1 MSRAM
6 TLRTTVAIIG
16 AGPAGLLLAH
26 LLHRAGVDSVVLEN
40 RSRDH
45 IERRVR
51 AGVLEAG
58 AAQLLRDAGVGER
71 LDREGLE
78 HGGIH
83 LRFGGESHR
92 IDFKELTGRAIFVYG
107 QQEVVKDLVQA
118 RLDAGGPILFE
129 AEAREIRDIDQD
141 HPSILF
147 SKGGHDELLE
157 CNYVVA
163 CDGSHGIGRAAMVAR
178 GAVAYERNYPHA
190 WLGILAATPP
200 AADELIYAYHE
211 RGFAL
216 HSMRSPN
223 VSRLYLQVRSDETLD
238 TWPVERMWSELR
250 LRLNEPSL
258 ENGEILD
265 IGITAMTSFVLE
277 PMQSGRLFIAGDAA
291 HIVPPTGAKGMNL
304 ALADVTV
311 LAAALTELIRTGRSE
326 TLSSY
331 TFHCLQRVWRAQ
343 YFSNFMTQLLHRK
356 PLEDAFD
363 DQMHLAQLRY
373 VTSSSAAS
381 RSLAENYTAAATG
394 SVAVAKIGP

>member
-1 MSRAM
+1 M

-26 LLHRAGVDSVVLEN
+26 LLYRAGIESVVFES
-40 RSRDH
+40 RSRDY

-51 AGVLEAG
+51 AGVLEEG
-58 AAQLLRDAGVGER
+58 AAQLLQDAGVGER

-92 IDFKELTGRAIFVYG
+92 IDLKELTGRGIVVYG

-118 RLDAGGPILFE
+118 RLAARAPILFE
-129 AEAREIRDIDQD
+129 AAAREIRAIDDD
-141 HPSILF
+141 HPTVLF
-147 SKGGHDELLE
+147 SHEGRDDRLE
-157 CNYVVA
+157 CDYVAA

-178 GAVAYERNYPHA
+178 GAVTYERDYPHA

-216 HSMRSPN
+216 HSMRTPN
-223 VSRLYLQVRSDETLD
+223 VSRLYLQVPADETLD
-238 TWPVERMWSELR
+238 GWPVERIWSELR

-258 ENGEILD
+258 EAGEILD
-265 IGITAMTSFVLE
+265 VGITAMTSVVLE
-277 PMQSGRLFIAGDAA
+277 PMQSGRLFLAGDAA

-304 ALADVTV
+304 ALADVIV
-311 LAAALTELIRTGRSE
+311 LAAALTERIKTGKSE
-326 TLSSY
+326 GLNSY
-331 TFHCLQRVWRAQ
+331 TLNCLQRVWRAQ
-343 YFSNFMTQLLHRK
+343 YFSSFMTQLLHRER
-356 PLEDAFD
+356 LEDAFD
-363 DQMHLAQLRY
+363 DRIHLAQLRY
-373 VTSSSAAS
+373 VTSSRAAS
-381 RSLAENYTAAATG
+381 KSLAENYTGAATG
-394 SVAVAKIGP
+394 SVSVAKIGP

>member
-1 MSRAM
+1 M
-6 TLRTTVAIIG
+6 TVRTTVAIIG

-26 LLHRAGVDSVVLEN
+26 LLHLAGVDSVVLEN

-83 LRFGGESHR
+83 LRFDGESHR

>member
-1 MSRAM
+1 M

-26 LLHRAGVDSVVLEN
+26 LLYRAGIESVVLES
-40 RSRDH
+40 RSRDY

-51 AGVLEAG
+51 AGVLEEG
-58 AAQLLRDAGVGER
+58 AAQLLQDAGVGER

-92 IDFKELTGRAIFVYG
+92 IDLKELTGRGIVVYG

-118 RLDAGGPILFE
+118 RLAARAPILFE
-129 AEAREIRDIDQD
+129 AAAREIRAIDDD
-141 HPSILF
+141 HPTVLF
-147 SKGGHDELLE
+147 SHEGRDDRLE
-157 CNYVVA
+157 CDYVAA

-178 GAVAYERNYPHA
+178 GAVTYERDYPHA

-216 HSMRSPN
+216 HSMRTPN
-223 VSRLYLQVRSDETLD
+223 VSRLYLQVPADETLD
-238 TWPVERMWSELR
+238 GWPVERIWSELR

-258 ENGEILD
+258 EAGEILD
-265 IGITAMTSFVLE
+265 VGITAMTSVVLE
-277 PMQSGRLFIAGDAA
+277 PMQSGRLFLAGDAA

-304 ALADVTV
+304 ALADVIV
-311 LAAALTELIRTGRSE
+311 LAAALTERIKTGKSE
-326 TLSSY
+326 GLNSY
-331 TFHCLQRVWRAQ
+331 TLNCLQRVWRAQ
-343 YFSNFMTQLLHRK
+343 YFSSFMTQLLHRER
-356 PLEDAFD
+356 LEDAFD
-363 DQMHLAQLRY
+363 DRIHLAQLRY
-373 VTSSSAAS
+373 VTSSRAAS
-381 RSLAENYTAAATG
+381 KSLAENYTGAATG
-394 SVAVAKIGP
+394 SVSVAKIGP

>member
-1 MSRAM
+1 M

-26 LLHRAGVDSVVLEN
+26 LLHRAGVDSLVLEN

-45 IERRVR
+45 IESRVR

-58 AAQLLRDAGVGER
+58 AAQLLRDAGVVER

-304 ALADVTV
+304 ALADVAV
-311 LAAALTELIRTGRSE
+311 LAAALTEQIRTGTSE

-373 VTSSSAAS
+373 VTSSNAAS

-394 SVAVAKIGP
+394 SVAVAKVGP

>member
-1 MSRAM
+1 M
-6 TLRTTVAIIG
+6 TVRTTVAIIG

-26 LLHRAGVDSVVLEN
+26 LLHRAGIDSVVLEN

-51 AGVLEAG
+51 AGVLEEG
-58 AAQLLRDAGVGER
+58 AAQLLQDAGVGER

-92 IDFKELTGRAIFVYG
+92 IDFKALTGRGIFVYG

-118 RLDAGGPILFE
+118 RLATRAPILFE
-129 AEAREIRDIDQD
+129 AAAREVRGIDGD
-141 HPSILF
+141 HPTILF
-147 SKGGHDELLE
+147 SHEGHDDLLE
-157 CNYVVA
+157 CDYVVA
-163 CDGSHGIGRAAMVAR
+163 CDGSHGIGRAVMLAR
-178 GAVAYERNYPHA
+178 GAVAYQRNYPHA

-223 VSRLYLQVRSDETLD
+223 VSRLYLQVPAAETLD
-238 TWPVERMWSELR
+238 AWPVERIWSELR

-258 ENGEILD
+258 EAGEILD
-265 IGITAMTSFVLE
+265 LGITPMTSVVLE
-277 PMQSGRLFIAGDAA
+277 PMQSEGLFLAGDAA

-304 ALADVTV
+304 ALADVAV
-311 LAAALTELIRTGRSE
+311 LAAALTDRIKTGQSE
-326 TLSSY
+326 RLNSY
-331 TFHCLQRVWRAQ
+331 TLNCLKRVWRAQ
-343 YFSNFMTQLLHRK
+343 YFSNFMTQLLHREDH
-356 PLEDAFD
+356 EDAFD
-363 DQMHLAQLRY
+363 DQIHLAQLRY
-373 VTSSSAAS
+373 VTSSRAAS
-381 RSLAENYTAAATG
+381 KSLAENYTGAATG
-394 SVAVAKIGP
+394 SVSVAKIGP

>member
-1 MSRAM
+1 M
-6 TLRTTVAIIG
+6 TLHTTVAIIG
-16 AGPAGLLLAH
+16 AGPAGLLLGH
-26 LLHRAGVDSVVLEN
+26 LLHRDGVESVVLEN

-83 LRFGGESHR
+83 LRFDGESHR
-92 IDFKELTGRAIFVYG
+92 IDFKDLTGRSIFVYG

-118 RLDAGGPILFE
+118 RLDAGAPIMFE
-129 AEAREIRDIDQD
+129 AEAREIRGIDED

-147 SKGGHDELLE
+147 LHEGHDESLE
-157 CNYVVA
+157 CDYVVA
-163 CDGSHGIGRAAMVAR
+163 CDGSHGIGRTAMVAR

-223 VSRLYLQVRSDETLD
+223 VSRLYLQVPSDETLD
-238 TWPVERMWSELR
+238 GWPVERIWSELS

-258 ENGEILD
+258 EHGEVLD

-277 PMQSGRLFIAGDAA
+277 PMQSGRLFTAGDAA

-311 LAAALTELIRTGRSE
+311 LAAALTEQIRNGTSE
-326 TLSSY
+326 ALSSY
-331 TFHCLQRVWRAQ
+331 TFHCLPRVWRSQ
-343 YFSNFMTQLLHRK
+343 YFSNFMTQLLHRES
-356 PLEDAFD
+356 LEDAFD
-363 DQMHLAQLRY
+363 DQLHVAQLRY
-373 VTSSSAAS
+373 LTSSSAAS
-381 RSLAENYTAAATG
+381 RSLAENYTGAATG
-394 SVAVAKIGP
+394 SVALAKIGP